1 MDLSFLEGKHF
12 CVHVLD
18 VYPLTPSS
26 SPFIHLRP
34 FIRLH
39 VLAHVTAHATAHVT
53 AHVTAHALAAPS
65 FTLISSRRA
74 GFQQLCM
81 DII

>member
-1 MDLSFLEGKHF
+1 MDLSSLEGKHF

-18 VYPLTPSS
+18 VYSLTPSS
-26 SPFIHLRP
+26 SPFIHLCP

-39 VLAHVTAHATAHVT
+39 VLAHMLTHVT
-53 AHVTAHALAAPS
+53 AHVTAQVLAAPS

>member
-39 VLAHVTAHATAHVT
+39 VLAHMLAHVT